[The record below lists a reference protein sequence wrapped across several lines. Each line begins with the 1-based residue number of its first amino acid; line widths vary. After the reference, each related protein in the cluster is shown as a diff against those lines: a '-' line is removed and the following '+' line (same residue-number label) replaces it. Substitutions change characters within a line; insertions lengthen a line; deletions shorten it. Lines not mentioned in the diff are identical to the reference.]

1 MVHSHEFT
9 AVSISPVSSGTGD
22 MQVITVLANA
32 KKYFRPEA
40 IVQPYLGAGIGIAAV
55 SMSGHLEGT
64 TTGYAIQAMGGV
76 AFRWQHIG
84 IYTEA
89 KFQANKTPDV
99 DASGTGLFAGM
110 SVHF

>member
-1 MVHSHEFT
+1 
-9 AVSISPVSSGTGD
+9 
-22 MQVITVLANA
+22 
-32 KKYFRPEA
+32 
-40 IVQPYLGAGIGIAAV
+40 
-55 SMSGHLEGT
+55 
-64 TTGYAIQAMGGV
+64 MGGV